1 VVESLP
7 SRSLL
12 EMTRKRGLGQTRFT
26 MNPIAA
32 LPGRRF
38 VRFERSER
46 PSLSEDKAGDPS
58 QIAAYRVVSAQTICG
73 EPCGLAAGDRIWRVE
88 CSDTM
93 EENSSRGGLVW
104 EGVTTHL
111 QYTDASE
118 RSELLAMSAAPRLGH
133 VVIIPISKSAA
144 WWALAQDER
153 QAFFRKGPRSE
164 GHTRIGM
171 TVADRIFRRLF
182 HARYQ
187 PHSAWDFLTYF
198 EFADADADA
207 FREVLTHLRNPE
219 RNPEWGYVVRESEIW
234 MRREI

>member
-1 VVESLP
+1 
-7 SRSLL
+7 
-12 EMTRKRGLGQTRFT
+12 

-46 PSLSEDKAGDPS
+46 PPLSEAKAGDS
-58 QIAAYRVVSAQTICG
+58 TQIAAYRVVSVQTIAG
-73 EPCGLAAGDRIWRVE
+73 APCGLAAGDRVWRTE
-88 CSDTM
+88 CDGAIEDT
-93 EENSSRGGLVW
+93 SIRDGLIW

-111 QYTDASE
+111 QYSAASE
-118 RSELLAMSAAPRLGH
+118 RSELVAISATPRLGH
-133 VVIIPISKSAA
+133 VVMIPISKSGA

-153 QAFFRKGPRSE
+153 QAFFRVGPRSE

-198 EFADADADA
+198 EFYDADAEA
-207 FREVLTHLRNPE
+207 FREMLTTLRDPE
-219 RNPEWGYVVRESEIW
+219 RNPEWAFVVRETEIW
-234 MRREI
+234 MQREI